1 MINLQELIDE
11 GSTKLRCKNIKS
23 HKLDSEILMSTVLGK
38 KREEVITNL
47 KSEIKNKDIIKFENL
62 IQRRSLCEPI
72 AYILSKKEFW
82 SKTFEVS
89 RHTLIPRPET
99 ELIVEKLVKIYKD
112 KKIFILDIGTG
123 SGCII
128 VSLLSELIKSSGIA
142 IDISKKA
149 LLVAKKNAK
158 NYHLFERLKFF
169 KKSFLE
175 IYDKKFD
182 LIVSTPPYVESR
194 AMKNLDDDIKK
205 YEPKIAL
212 DGGND
217 GLDVIKKVIYKSKYI
232 LKTNGTLAL
241 EIGNGQLKS
250 VSKILLNNN
259 YRIEHYIKDFKDN
272 TRCIIS
278 KFLGNCKI

>member
-11 GSTKLRCKNIKS
+11 GSTKLRCKNIKT

-62 IQRRSLCEPI
+62 VQRRSLYEPI
-72 AYILSKKEFW
+72 AYILSQKEFW

-99 ELIVEKLVKIYKD
+99 ELIVEKLIKIYKD

-128 VSLLSELIKSSGIA
+128 ISLLSELTRSSGVA

-149 LLVAKKNAK
+149 LLIAKK
-158 NYHLFERLKFF
+158 R
-169 KKSFLE
+169 
-175 IYDKKFD
+175 
-182 LIVSTPPYVESR
+182 
-194 AMKNLDDDIKK
+194 
-205 YEPKIAL
+205 
-212 DGGND
+212 
-217 GLDVIKKVIYKSKYI
+217 
-232 LKTNGTLAL
+232 
-241 EIGNGQLKS
+241 
-250 VSKILLNNN
+250 
-259 YRIEHYIKDFKDN
+259 
-272 TRCIIS
+272 
-278 KFLGNCKI
+278 